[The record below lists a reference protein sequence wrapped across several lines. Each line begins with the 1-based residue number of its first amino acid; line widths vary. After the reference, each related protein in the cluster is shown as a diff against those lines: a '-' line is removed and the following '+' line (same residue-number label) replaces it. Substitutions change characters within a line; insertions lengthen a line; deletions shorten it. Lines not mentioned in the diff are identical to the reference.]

1 MDAANQGAADG
12 SIGVDSLWKR
22 KLNKLF
28 AETPLAPHLLE
39 AAAPLVD
46 LLPEIDLDDLKAVID
61 DKRAEWRNL
70 IYSEAG
76 GFNLPHSYP
85 LDYAV
90 AIYLYTLAYPA
101 VFSVVDAAMFN
112 PSRRVVTGAPAGAAA
127 ISVELRACMRY
138 IKFLDAALEAL
149 PPAYVF
155 VGEVRRG
162 VQWVYP
168 SPERHDP
175 KSYFAPGATLMW
187 YEFKSTSREQEVM
200 TRAHFCGVAA
210 GPRTI
215 FTIDACRGYSIEKF
229 SYFQGTTSEF
239 EVLFRPLSQFAVVHA
254 QKNIIDP
261 RETTS
266 IERSGFPDAIALR
279 QVVLDATPPP
289 APSDLSPGMLGGAP
303 APAAAPL
310 EATADDDFGGFGGF
324 WGAAPAVAG
333 GAGDNFGDFGGFDA
347 PAPAVGVLSP
357 GMFGGA
363 PAPAAAPPEATADDD
378 FGGFG
383 GFWGAAPAVAGGAGD
398 DFGDF
403 GGFDAPAPA
412 PTGALSTP
420 AAPSAPPPALPPPA
434 PAPVASHPTAAAMPS
449 EEAQLAWA
457 IQQSLAIAAT
467 ASPPPP
473 LAPPA
478 TTPAMPLPPA
488 PSPALLPPALTAL
501 ASLPNTSRG
510 GTMDLGRP
518 QTVSHKELK
527 RFLILVGYK
536 KKGTFSNESTKLALK
551 RLSSEHELHWN
562 RYIFDDNYCKVIA
575 YLLAEVMAS
584 LTNLS

>member
-333 GAGDNFGDFGGFDA
+333 GAGD
-347 PAPAVGVLSP
+347 
-357 GMFGGA
+357 
-363 PAPAAAPPEATADDD
+363 
-378 FGGFG
+378 
-383 GFWGAAPAVAGGAGD
+383 